1 MNFLKPFK
9 KLIPPTFK
17 SDIKDHLGVPSLS
30 WSLQNIKKA
39 GYKPGVVYDIGAYE
53 GYWALDFLKVFPNSP
68 IYMFEAQQTK
78 EAFLKKIVNTRSNLH
93 YSMALLGAKDGVA
106 VTFEENETASHVNI
120 SVQGT
125 NNTNRI
131 TENLDQLIERNKY
144 PLPDFLKLDVQGY
157 ELEVLKGANTALVNA
172 EFCLLEISLI
182 DLGGGCPLLLDVVN
196 FMDAKAFCAYDI
208 SQFIRRPFD
217 KALWQ
222 IDMLF
227 IKKNSSFISEKRW
240 D

>member
-1 MNFLKPFK
+1 MLKLIKKLFPYTFK
-9 KLIPPTFK
+9 K
-17 SDIKDHLGVPSLS
+17 SIKDHLGVPSLS

-78 EAFLKKIVNTRSNLH
+78 EAFLKKIVDSKPNLH
-93 YSMALLGAKDGVA
+93 YSIALLGAQDGVA
-106 VTFEENETASHVNI
+106 VHFEENETASHVDI
-120 SVQGT
+120 SAKEISG
-125 NNTNRI
+125 TNRI
-131 TENLDQLIERNKY
+131 TQQLDLLIEKNKY

-157 ELEVLKGANTALVNA
+157 ELEILKGATKALTNA

-196 FMDAKAFCAYDI
+196 FMDAKEFCAYDI

-227 IKKNSSFISEKRW
+227 IKKNSSFIAEKRW